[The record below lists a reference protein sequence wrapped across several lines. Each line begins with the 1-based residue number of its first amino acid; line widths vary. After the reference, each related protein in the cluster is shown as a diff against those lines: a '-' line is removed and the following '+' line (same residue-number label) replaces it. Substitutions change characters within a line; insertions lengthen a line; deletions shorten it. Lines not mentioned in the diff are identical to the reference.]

1 MAIAFRTIVGVIALV
16 VFVVLMV
23 LLYQAAKAR
32 GKNVKFPPDV
42 PACPD
47 FFVESSSG
55 ANTGGCLLPPGLGNR
70 NIILDLIRKK
80 NPSLAEQLGAGKPL
94 QIPSGSLCA
103 FTRDNGINWNGVS
116 NVHPCIS
123 N

>member
-1 MAIAFRTIVGVIALV
+1 MTTAFRTIVGVIALV
-16 VFVVLMV
+16 VFIVLMV
-23 LLYQAAKAR
+23 LLYQAAAAR

-47 FFVESSSG
+47 FFVESPSG
-55 ANTGGCLLPPGLGNR
+55 VSAGGCLLPPGLGNR
-70 NIILDLIRKK
+70 NMILDLIRAK
-80 NPSLAEQLGAGKPL
+80 NPSLAEQVGAGKPL

-103 FTRDNGINWNGVS
+103 FTRDNGISWNGVS